1 MADLTEINLAS
12 IIGRNIKKYRK
23 IKKLT
28 QRELGELVNKS
39 DNTISNYE
47 KGKITP
53 SQDALFA
60 LSEVLDVSVDDL
72 FPERESTNSI
82 QDLKGSLD
90 SLNAD
95 DIMHLKTLMAYID
108 SLDENE
114 RKKLFGNIELAV
126 ELFKKQN

>member
-1 MADLTEINLAS
+1 MADLTESKLAS
-12 IIGRNIKKYRK
+12 IIGQNIKKYRK
-23 IKKLT
+23 AKKLT

-60 LSEVLDVSVDDL
+60 LSEVLDVCVDDL

-90 SLNAD
+90 SLDAD
-95 DIMHLKTLMAYID
+95 DIMYLKTLMTYID
-108 SLDENE
+108 SLGESE

>member
-1 MADLTEINLAS
+1 MTDLTDINLAS
-12 IIGRNIKKYRK
+12 VIGQNIKKYRK
-23 IKKLT
+23 LKKLT
-28 QRELGELVNKS
+28 QRQLGELVNKS

-60 LSEVLDVSVDDL
+60 LSEVLNVSVDDL

-82 QDLKGSLD
+82 HDLKGSLD
-90 SLNAD
+90 SLSVNE
-95 DIMHLKTLMAYID
+95 MMYLKKMMTYID

-114 RKKLFGNIELAV
+114 RKKLLGNIELAV